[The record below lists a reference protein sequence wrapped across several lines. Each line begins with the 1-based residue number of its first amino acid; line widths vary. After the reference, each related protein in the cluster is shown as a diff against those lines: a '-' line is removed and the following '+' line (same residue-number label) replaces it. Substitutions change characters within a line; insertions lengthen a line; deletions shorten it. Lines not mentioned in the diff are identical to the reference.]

1 MLITSI
7 LSCEG
12 VLTRVHQT
20 VLGEITV
27 TTWYGDYRGN
37 HTVIVVSATEK
48 IIARS
53 NHTILQTLILTS
65 HCSIRTL
72 YFPVHSTFLSPVKSD
87 HVRCLAIKHFPSSE
101 AVITPLNITD
111 QCQRASKTTGQTA
124 WAGQAGS
131 SMAVL
136 AGVRRAATGKRST
149 GRQNRPVRKAAP
161 PVALRARKS
170 EKKKTG
176 QSSGWA
182 RHRGRGGGVRIRCNC
197 KISSSFFCH
206 ACSCVGVGMACYRLL

>member
-1 MLITSI
+1 MVITSI
-7 LSCEG
+7 LLCEG

-37 HTVIVVSATEK
+37 HTDIVVSATEK

-53 NHTILQTLILTS
+53 NHTILQTLVLTS

-101 AVITPLNITD
+101 AVITPLEYHGPMSKSLKDNRSNGVG
-111 QCQRASKTTGQTA
+111 RAGRELDGRTS
-124 WAGQAGS
+124 
-131 SMAVL
+131 
-136 AGVRRAATGKRST
+136 RRAARGHRKTEHRPAKSPGTKGCTAGCVARAEKRKKKKR
-149 GRQNRPVRKAAP
+149 GKAA
-161 PVALRARKS
+161 
-170 EKKKTG
+170 G
-176 QSSGWA
+176 
-182 RHRGRGGGVRIRCNC
+182 GRGTEAGGVRIRFNC